1 MSSNDNHTYPISSS
15 GHFSFLSDLRIKNVN
30 RLIIGNLNINSL
42 ANKFEQLKLMIQGK
56 VDILVITETK
66 LDDTFL
72 TSQFTIHG
80 FSEPYRIDRNRY
92 GGGVMIYIREDI
104 PSRLLK
110 KHNFPV
116 DIEGM
121 FIELNLRNTKWVI
134 FGSYHPPSQS
144 DNYYFDTVSNSID
157 LYNQYYEKLLLIG
170 DFNSEDTEPRLSE
183 FLCEYDLKNLV
194 KDKTCFKNPDNPS
207 CIDLF
212 ITNNPRSFQ
221 NTSAVSTGLS
231 DCHKMVV
238 TVLKTTFKKA
248 KPKEILYRDYKNFD
262 GNSFKLEL
270 HNALDSKG
278 ITNYSHFE
286 NVFVD
291 VLNKHAHIK
300 KKTVRANNAPYMTK
314 ALRKA
319 IMKRS
324 ELESKYFKKSTEE
337 NQLNY
342 KKQRNFCS
350 KLYKKEKK
358 KYYNNLDLNE
368 IADNK
373 KFWKTV
379 KPFLSNKSTL
389 TSQITLVDENN
400 IISEEGEVA
409 EMLNSFFDKA
419 VRDLGINE
427 NQYILSNTIGIDDP
441 VDIAV
446 EKYNSHPSILAI
458 KENVSSSV
466 FHFKT
471 VTQNDIENEISNL
484 DSTKNGTVNGIPT
497 KRLKDASDICSEYLV
512 KIWNNEIIENGTF
525 PDKLKLADVTP
536 IFKKDDAT
544 QAKNYRPI
552 SVLPSLS
559 KVFERLIQKQ
569 LLSHIDNYLSSYLC
583 GYRKGYSAQNAL
595 IHLIEK
601 WKQTLDAKGY
611 AGAVLMDLSKAFDTI
626 NHELLIAKL
635 SAYGLDKNSLKI
647 ILSYLSNRWQR
658 TKIGTTFSSWSQL
671 LQGVPQGSVLGP
683 ILFNIYINDLF
694 FMLNECDVCNYADD
708 TTPFVCD
715 ESLENVVAK
724 LEHDSEVA
732 ISWFESN
739 YMKLNT
745 DKCHL
750 LMAGNKYEQMWVQLG
765 EKKIWEH
772 KTVKL
777 LGVIID
783 SQLKFDSHVLNICG
797 KAGRKLSVL
806 TRMIKYLSFD
816 KKYILMKT
824 FFESQFK
831 YCPLTW
837 MFHSRKLNNKINR
850 LQERALRLVYNDFN
864 SSFQQLLDKDNSFTI
879 HHQNIQSLVIEMYK
893 VVNDLSTT
901 TFAKLFTKKQSSSLQ
916 LRSQAYFKIPRV
928 RTELFGKNTLR
939 YMGPVMWNT
948 VPLEIRQVNSLN
960 SFKKLI
966 RKWKPIDC
974 PCRLCKNYIADVGFL
989 NICQG

>member
-1 MSSNDNHTYPISSS
+1 M
-15 GHFSFLSDLRIKNVN
+15 
-30 RLIIGNLNINSL
+30 
-42 ANKFEQLKLMIQGK
+42 
-56 VDILVITETK
+56 
-66 LDDTFL
+66 
-72 TSQFTIHG
+72 
-80 FSEPYRIDRNRY
+80 
-92 GGGVMIYIREDI
+92 
-104 PSRLLK
+104 
-110 KHNFPV
+110 
-116 DIEGM
+116 
-121 FIELNLRNTKWVI
+121 
-134 FGSYHPPSQS
+134 
-144 DNYYFDTVSNSID
+144 
-157 LYNQYYEKLLLIG
+157 
-170 DFNSEDTEPRLSE
+170 
-183 FLCEYDLKNLV
+183 
-194 KDKTCFKNPDNPS
+194 
-207 CIDLF
+207 
-212 ITNNPRSFQ
+212 
-221 NTSAVSTGLS
+221 
-231 DCHKMVV
+231 
-238 TVLKTTFKKA
+238 
-248 KPKEILYRDYKNFD
+248 
-262 GNSFKLEL
+262 
-270 HNALDSKG
+270 
-278 ITNYSHFE
+278 
-286 NVFVD
+286 
-291 VLNKHAHIK
+291 
-300 KKTVRANNAPYMTK
+300 
-314 ALRKA
+314 
-319 IMKRS
+319 
-324 ELESKYFKKSTEE
+324 
-337 NQLNY
+337 
-342 KKQRNFCS
+342 
-350 KLYKKEKK
+350 
-358 KYYNNLDLNE
+358 
-368 IADNK
+368 
-373 KFWKTV
+373 
-379 KPFLSNKSTL
+379 
-389 TSQITLVDENN
+389 
-400 IISEEGEVA
+400 
-409 EMLNSFFDKA
+409 
-419 VRDLGINE
+419 
-427 NQYILSNTIGIDDP
+427 
-441 VDIAV
+441 
-446 EKYNSHPSILAI
+446 AI

-694 FMLNECDVCNYADD
+694 FMLNECDVCNYTDD

-864 SSFQQLLDKDNSFTI
+864 SSFRQLLDEDNSFTI